1 MKKVGLEETV
11 PSNLLNTK
19 KIFYAPG
26 QGKNVLKKDY
36 INRIK
41 IDEGN
46 AKQYVV
52 ILINAVLAVLRRN
65 DVIEQIQNYNTSK
78 NLFTINSRFEDDQTS
93 YFIVPMSIY
102 GQEFSLVF
110 RVSDFYVQGIIN
122 LQHGQQTY
130 NYFQDASIRSLD
142 SQEKINENRLI
153 TIVRG
158 SNYNFLMKEEKR
170 DIHFNWSTNIL
181 PSFNNIA
188 NVNIYDNTAISSQD
202 FGRAIVATAETL
214 RFREVRGMIEG
225 SDAATNLTW
234 NDFYPIVTSWATWTK
249 NAIEWISKYGD
260 LKNWDLTNQILILSY
275 VVWSRDDSGIYSV
288 FKWTKYAHTWDDFVY
303 KYPFF
308 AINGFLK
315 AEIVGESGRV
325 VSNPVVLTQNIGFPG
340 GAQMAC
346 NFFITG
352 TKYTAITLTLWCD
365 DDSIKWQWKA
375 YFKGRNTNGIELKL
389 DYIKFYAKL

>member
-1 MKKVGLEETV
+1 
-11 PSNLLNTK
+11 
-19 KIFYAPG
+19 
-26 QGKNVLKKDY
+26 
-36 INRIK
+36 
-41 IDEGN
+41 
-46 AKQYVV
+46 
-52 ILINAVLAVLRRN
+52 
-65 DVIEQIQNYNTSK
+65 
-78 NLFTINSRFEDDQTS
+78 
-93 YFIVPMSIY
+93 MSIY

-142 SQEKINENRLI
+142 PQEKINENGLI

-214 RFREVRGMIEG
+214 GFREVRGMIEG

-260 LKNWDLTNQILILSY
+260 LKNWDLTNQILILSILISKSLNKCSKTNFTTDAINSSSLNSDVCSLTHGLISTDINYHFSESY

-288 FKWTKYAHTWDDFVY
+288 FKWTKYAHTWEDFVY

-340 GAQMAC
+340 GVQMAC
-346 NFFITG
+346 FFFFF
-352 TKYTAITLTLWCD
+352 L
-365 DDSIKWQWKA
+365 
-375 YFKGRNTNGIELKL
+375 
-389 DYIKFYAKL
+389 YIYIYIYIYI

>member
-260 LKNWDLTNQILILSY
+260 LKNWDLTNQILILSILISKSLNKCSKTNFTTDAINSSSLNSDVCSLTHGLISTDINYHFSESY

-346 NFFITG
+346 NF
-352 TKYTAITLTLWCD
+352 L
-365 DDSIKWQWKA
+365 
-375 YFKGRNTNGIELKL
+375 
-389 DYIKFYAKL
+389 